1 MSLAVKKGLVALGA
15 FTDVDVPKGNI
26 IVDWSSHPFFQ
37 NPPQI
42 PRNWKFVQIAP
53 GVYSGPVGPEE
64 HPDAYL
70 NHSCAPNAEIRFLRP
85 KIHLVALRNI
95 SAGEEITF
103 DYATLYDAPWSMKCQ
118 CGEAACRGT
127 IRGKG

>member
-1 MSLAVKKGLVALGA
+1 MKLVVRKSRIGLGA
-15 FTDVDVPKGNI
+15 FATESIAKGEV
-26 IVDWSSHPFFQ
+26 IVDWSKHPFFQ
-37 NPPQI
+37 IPPQI

-70 NHSCAPNAEIRFLRP
+70 NHSCTPSAEILFERP
-85 KIHLVALRNI
+85 KVHLVALRDI
-95 SAGEEITF
+95 PSGEEVTF

-118 CGEAACRGT
+118 CGASVCRGV